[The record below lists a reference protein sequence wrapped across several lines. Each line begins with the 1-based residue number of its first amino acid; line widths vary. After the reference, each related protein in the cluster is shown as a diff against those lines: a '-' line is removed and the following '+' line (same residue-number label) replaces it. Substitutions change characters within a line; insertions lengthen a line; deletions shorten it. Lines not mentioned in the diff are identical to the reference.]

1 MVVILLVVTFMVS
14 FSVAFITDRVFRRP
28 IESILNRLIPEDINY
43 AWSKYLQFAIY
54 VVGLSSG
61 VRIWE
66 LEKYITPL
74 SPGEKTQVIVLTPE
88 RWALEVYRTV
98 IQTLAGIAWMLLV
111 FFIIALIAYV
121 IIKIFESKREKRATD
136 PNDT

>member
-54 VVGLSSG
+54 VVGLNYCSH
-61 VRIWE
+61 R
-66 LEKYITPL
+66 LRYHQDL
-74 SPGEKTQVIVLTPE
+74 
-88 RWALEVYRTV
+88 
-98 IQTLAGIAWMLLV
+98 
-111 FFIIALIAYV
+111 
-121 IIKIFESKREKRATD
+121 
-136 PNDT
+136 